1 MDKKV
6 IYKLTPSLL
15 GGGVNNTL
23 VCLNNN
29 HGKESLR
36 N

>member
-1 MDKKV
+1 MNKMV
-6 IYKLTPSLL
+6 MYKLTPSLL
-15 GGGVNNTL
+15 GGVNNIL

>member
-1 MDKKV
+1 MNKMV
-6 IYKLTPSLL
+6 IYKLTPSLH